1 MSYFFTGDIGLPI
14 PRDIRGGLGRL
25 VRGQRQGRLA
35 AKAPSL
41 DTGKRC
47 HPALYLIYKYIG
59 VRPSVFCSYP

>member
-47 HPALYLIYKYIG
+47 HPALYLIYK
-59 VRPSVFCSYP
+59 